1 MSSGPTRKHTAL
13 PKAQILIEALPW
25 LTRHHGKTVVIKF
38 GGNAMIDEDLK
49 AAFAQD
55 VVFLRHAGL
64 KPVVVHGG
72 GPQISAA
79 LDRHGIVSEFKAGLR
94 VTTED
99 AMDVVR
105 MVLAGQVQRE
115 LVGLLNQHGPLAVG
129 LTGEDAHTL
138 TATKHQPE
146 IDGELVDIGRVG
158 EITAID
164 TGAIEALLADGRIPV
179 VSSIARSQDDH
190 HVYNVNA
197 DTAAAALAAAL
208 GAETLMVLTD
218 VEGLSEDWPNS
229 DEVISRLTASELE
242 KLLPELSSGMVPK
255 MEGCLHAVRGGV
267 TTARV
272 IDGRVQHSILLEI
285 FTDEG
290 IGTMVV
296 PDEGGVVSN
305 TELTERWQGT
315 LMNNYGTPR
324 LPLVRG
330 EGARLWDADGK
341 EYLDFVGGIAVNAL
355 GHAHPAVVDAV
366 SRQIASLGHVSNL
379 FIAEPPIAL
388 AERLLQHFGRDG
400 RVYFCNSGAEAN
412 EGAFKIGR
420 LTGRPH
426 MVATQG
432 GFHGRTMGA
441 LALTG
446 QPGKQQPF
454 LPLPGD
460 VTHVPYGDPQALAA
474 AVTEETALVVIE
486 PIQGE
491 NGVVVP
497 PPGYLKAARAI
508 TAATGA
514 LLVLDEVQT
523 GIGRTGHWFE
533 YQAHEGVL
541 PDASPLAK
549 GLGGGLPLGA
559 TVAFGPLAADLL
571 QPGHHGHDLR
581 RQPGRLRR
589 RTRRPRH
596 HRGRGTCS
604 TTSSGRAS
612 GCAARSRPWDT
623 R

>member
-1 MSSGPTRKHTAL
+1 M
-13 PKAQILIEALPW
+13 
-25 LTRHHGKTVVIKF
+25 
-38 GGNAMIDEDLK
+38 
-49 AAFAQD
+49 
-55 VVFLRHAGL
+55 
-64 KPVVVHGG
+64 
-72 GPQISAA
+72 
-79 LDRHGIVSEFKAGLR
+79 
-94 VTTED
+94 
-99 AMDVVR
+99 
-105 MVLAGQVQRE
+105 
-115 LVGLLNQHGPLAVG
+115 
-129 LTGEDAHTL
+129 
-138 TATKHQPE
+138 
-146 IDGELVDIGRVG
+146 
-158 EITAID
+158 
-164 TGAIEALLADGRIPV
+164 
-179 VSSIARSQDDH
+179 
-190 HVYNVNA
+190 
-197 DTAAAALAAAL
+197 
-208 GAETLMVLTD
+208 
-218 VEGLSEDWPNS
+218 
-229 DEVISRLTASELE
+229 
-242 KLLPELSSGMVPK
+242 
-255 MEGCLHAVRGGV
+255 
-267 TTARV
+267 
-272 IDGRVQHSILLEI
+272 
-285 FTDEG
+285 
-290 IGTMVV
+290 
-296 PDEGGVVSN
+296 SN

-330 EGARLWDADGK
+330 EGSRLWDADGK

-379 FIAEPPIAL
+379 FIAEPPVAL

-400 RVYFCNSGAEAN
+400 KVYFCNSGAEAN

-446 QPGKQQPF
+446 QPGKQEPF

-474 AVTEETALVVIE
+474 AVTEETALVIIE

-523 GIGRTGHWFE
+523 GVGRTGHWFE

-541 PDASPLAK
+541 PDVVTLAK

-559 TVAFGPLAADLL
+559 TVAFGRAADLL
-571 QPGHHGHDLR
+571 QPGHHG
-581 RQPGRLRR
+581 
-589 RTRRPRH
+589 
-596 HRGRGTCS
+596 
-604 TTSSGRAS
+604 TTFGGNPVA
-612 GCAARSRPWDT
+612 CAAGLAVLDTIADEGLLDNVKRQSEKLRDGVEGLGHPLVAHVRGAGLLLGIVLTEPLAAQVQQAAQDAGILVNAPAPDVVRLMPALNLGDDVVEAFLGALPGILDQAAETAHGDGRSGE
-623 R
+623 